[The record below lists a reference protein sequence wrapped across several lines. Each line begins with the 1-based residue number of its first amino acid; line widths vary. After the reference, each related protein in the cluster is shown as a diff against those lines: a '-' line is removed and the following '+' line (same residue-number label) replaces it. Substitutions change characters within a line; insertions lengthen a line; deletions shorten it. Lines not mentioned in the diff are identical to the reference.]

1 MARPAE
7 AACAPKSFDGA
18 KFTVCAFDPRRDQ
31 IRLFLDGVDGKPYG
45 SLAALATVMKAKGQS
60 LVFAMN
66 AGMFKE
72 DLSPVGLYVENRR
85 KLHEADTRGGATN
98 FHMKPNGVFWVGDG
112 AAGVTETSRYLASP
126 PGARYATQSGP
137 MLVLDGKIHP
147 KIKPSGASEKI
158 RNGVGACD
166 GGAVIFAIAEEP
178 VNFDMFARL
187 FRDGLSCQNAPLSR
201 RLGVVALRARAQS
214 RRRTWTD
221 RADRRGR
228 AAGDQLIPR
237 SIISGATSA
246 SASLRLGLRVEHVRR
261 PAFFQSLPHQILL
274 ALRRHAAYRRVAV
287 EVGRERIALR
297 AGGDGVVALSRRD
310 RALAQKAFERR
321 IELKAH
327 LEPIDAFHRPAEG
340 RGHLQEVGD
349 PAHVR
354 RAVRPGG
361 MEERGI
367 EEHRVALRERQL
379 DVMLVEIV
387 AKLRMGRRHVAG
399 QIALRERQVEGRPG
413 LERHVAMSHRA
424 LEGKHR
430 REAVHV
436 GGKRSIA

>member
-1 MARPAE
+1 MSGLGRFWTGLAGVVAILSVLAMARPAE

-187 FRDGLSCQNAPLSR
+187 FRDGLSCQNALFLDGSVSSLYAPELNR
-201 RLGVVALRARAQS
+201 DDELGPIGPIAGVV
-214 RRRTWTD
+214 
-221 RADRRGR
+221 
-228 AAGDQLIPR
+228 
-237 SIISGATSA
+237 
-246 SASLRLGLRVEHVRR
+246 R
-261 PAFFQSLPHQILL
+261 P
-274 ALRRHAAYRRVAV
+274 
-287 EVGRERIALR
+287 ETN
-297 AGGDGVVALSRRD
+297 
-310 RALAQKAFERR
+310 
-321 IELKAH
+321 
-327 LEPIDAFHRPAEG
+327 
-340 RGHLQEVGD
+340 
-349 PAHVR
+349 
-354 RAVRPGG
+354 
-361 MEERGI
+361 
-367 EEHRVALRERQL
+367 
-379 DVMLVEIV
+379 
-387 AKLRMGRRHVAG
+387 
-399 QIALRERQVEGRPG
+399 
-413 LERHVAMSHRA
+413 
-424 LEGKHR
+424 
-430 REAVHV
+430 
-436 GGKRSIA
+436 